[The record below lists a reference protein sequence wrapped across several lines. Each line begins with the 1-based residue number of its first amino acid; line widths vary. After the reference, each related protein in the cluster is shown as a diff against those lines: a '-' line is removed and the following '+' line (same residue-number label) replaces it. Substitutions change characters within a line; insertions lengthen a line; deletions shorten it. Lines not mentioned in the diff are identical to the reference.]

1 MVAEFAEN
9 VLVIRRIYQARP
21 KLVFELW
28 TTPEYMHRWFRPT
41 REYKH
46 QFIEV
51 DLQVGGRYH
60 IAFESEEGKVDV
72 LGGEFLE
79 VNAPKKLVYTWT
91 WEEPNENAGIETLVT
106 VEFLDNADGTELVLT
121 HERFTKSEMKA
132 HHMLGWTGA
141 LDQLEEAVIQK

>member
-1 MVAEFAEN
+1 MVAESAEN
-9 VLVIRRIYQARP
+9 VLVLRRVYPASP
-21 KLVFELW
+21 EMVFKLW
-28 TTPEYMHRWFRPT
+28 TTPEYMHRWFKPT

-51 DLQVGGRYH
+51 DLKVGGRYH

-79 VNAPKKLVYTWT
+79 IDAPEKLVYSWT
-91 WEEPNENAGIETLVT
+91 WEEPNENAGIETQVT
-106 VEFLDNADGTELVLT
+106 VEFLENAAGTELVLT
-121 HERFTKSEMKA
+121 HERFTKAEMKE

-141 LDQLEEAVIQK
+141 LDQLEEAVILK